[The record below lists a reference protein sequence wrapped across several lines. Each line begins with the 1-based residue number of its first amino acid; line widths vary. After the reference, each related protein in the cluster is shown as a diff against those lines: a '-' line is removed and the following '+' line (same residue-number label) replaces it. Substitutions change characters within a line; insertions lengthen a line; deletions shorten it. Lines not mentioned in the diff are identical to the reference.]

1 MAEKKQKNEP
11 GSAHQLETIL
21 YEGDGWTPDTIR
33 TVLEGHKSVERYII
47 ARHDKDV
54 DGDGNPKPVHF
65 HVYMHFGKTSWKYG
79 NVAKWFGISTEKV

>member
-33 TVLEGHKSVERYII
+33 TVLEGHKSVGSKSR
-47 ARHDKDV
+47 
-54 DGDGNPKPVHF
+54 
-65 HVYMHFGKTSWKYG
+65 S
-79 NVAKWFGISTEKV
+79 SLS